1 MIEEVS
7 KLHKI
12 KVMNKRILAYS
23 ISPIAEY
30 NF

>member
-1 MIEEVS
+1 MIVEGS

-12 KVMNKRILAYS
+12 QLMNKRILAYS